1 ILLIPLY
8 LGMIEIGYCLLIFT
22 KKTSITIVAYIVGML
37 FIPSFTHQIHQF
49 FPRAELL
56 KLCDPLYAFLMLSR
70 FWEFPAGYVGMV
82 LLV

>member
-1 ILLIPLY
+1 
-8 LGMIEIGYCLLIFT
+8 MIEIGYCLLIFT

-56 KLCDPLYAFLMLSR
+56 KLCDTLYAFLMLSR
-70 FWEFPAGYVGMV
+70 FWEFTAGYVGMV

>member
-1 ILLIPLY
+1 
-8 LGMIEIGYCLLIFT
+8 MIEIGYCLLIFT

-49 FPRAELL
+49 FPRAEWL

>member
-1 ILLIPLY
+1 
-8 LGMIEIGYCLLIFT
+8 MIEIGYCLLIFT
-22 KKTSITIVAYIVGML
+22 QKTSITIVAYIVGML

-70 FWEFPAGYVGMV
+70 FWEFP
-82 LLV
+82 LVM